1 MINIQR
7 NFYVDNIIKQLPK
20 INLLQIKK
28 LPYIENVLC
37 FKNNNK
43 INIYLLDLDKYK
55 SLKTFKTSI
64 KKVYKETKITFLIPI
79 SKDKKKID
87 NIESFLFSLKN
98 MIIINIFKI
107 GVKKCIDIKRE
118 RVFSTYLTIDLQIE
132 LSNVLKKYINLI
144 LLNDVRLLTIDL
156 DNTLWQGVLGEDGL
170 NKIKLNLYQRKS
182 LEILN
187 NLSKKG
193 FLISIHSKNNEKEA
207 LKAINYKFK
216 KNKYFLKNSLKFI
229 NWDSKVNTIK
239 KAIKVVNFSSLNT
252 IFLDDSIS
260 EIKQIE
266 KVLPKNNVFWCRS
279 ASLLYNTCK
288 ILNFINLTKTHNPL
302 RSKDIGA
309 NILRS
314 KITEKRGI
322 IAYLKN
328 AKLVILIRKNSKI
341 NIKRCSELSKKT
353 NQFNSNYLRL
363 TETNINKFLK
373 SKNNFLYEFKVVDKY
388 SNSGIVAFIF
398 LQHINKKVNVLEYV
412 ISCRALGRG
421 LEFIFLKEAI
431 KKINNEVIFLYK
443 KTKRNEPFINFIK
456 KISLNK
462 INFNKNKVCFN
473 KFNKLT
479 SDYTKYINVKSSK

>member
-28 LPYIENVLC
+28 LPYIENLVY

-43 INIYLLDLDKYK
+43 INIYLLDVDKYK
-55 SLKTFKTSI
+55 SLKTFKFSI
-64 KKVYKETKITFLIPI
+64 KKIYKETKITFLIPI

-144 LLNDVRLLTIDL
+144 LLDDVRLLTIDL
-156 DNTLWQGVLGEDGL
+156 DNTLWQGVLGEDGV
-170 NKIKLNLYQRKS
+170 NKIKLNLHQRKS

-187 NLSKKG
+187 SLSKKG
-193 FLISIHSKNNEKEA
+193 FLISIHSRNNEKEA
-207 LKAINYKFK
+207 LKAINCKFK

-239 KAIKVVNFSSLNT
+239 KAIKVVNFSNLNT
-252 IFLDDSIS
+252 IFLDDNIS
-260 EIKQIE
+260 EIKQME
-266 KVLPKNNVFWCRS
+266 KVLPKDNIFWCRS
-279 ASLLYNTCK
+279 TSLLYNTCK

-309 NILRS
+309 NVFRT
-314 KITEKRGI
+314 KITEKQGI
-322 IAYLKN
+322 ITYLKN
-328 AKLVILIRKNSKI
+328 AKLIISIRKNSKI

-373 SKNNFLYEFKVVDKY
+373 SENNFLYEFEVVDKY

-443 KTKRNEPFINFIK
+443 KTKRNEPFINFMK

-462 INFNKNKVCFN
+462 INFSKNKVCFN